1 MLGRLLAGTTE
12 SPGLVQDTPKGRYK
26 MYRGMGSISAMRESS
41 ASRQRYRQGKDMRK
55 LVAEG
60 VESIVPYVGD
70 LTDVLV
76 KMVGGLRAGMGY
88 VGAPTIA
95 MLQERANFHAMSVAG
110 YTESAPH
117 DITIIDP
124 SSTDRWR

>member
-1 MLGRLLAGTTE
+1 M
-12 SPGLVQDTPKGRYK
+12 QDTPKGRYK

-41 ASRQRYRQGKDMRK
+41 ASRQRYRQGNDKRK

-60 VESIVPYVGD
+60 VEGLIPYIGD
-70 LTDVLV
+70 LADVIV

-95 MLQERANFHAMSVAG
+95 ELQRRANFYSMSSAG
-110 YTESAPH
+110 YAESAPH

-124 SSTDRWR
+124 SSTERWK